1 VRRGTLELPW
11 QKLLHRVDYEL
22 DRNVMEA
29 VRLVIW
35 DLDETFWRGTLTEG
49 GIAYQR
55 HAHDTVV
62 ALARRGIVSTIC
74 SKNDMAP
81 VQAILEEHGI
91 WDYFVMPSINWE
103 PKGPRIAALAEA
115 FQLRAPT
122 ILFIDDN
129 MMNLQEVRHFVPDIQ
144 VSDETIVAGL
154 LEDPRCRGRDD
165 SGLTRLAQYRLLEQR
180 QAAQVANGDNASF
193 LRESGIHVEIEF
205 DVLAH
210 ADRAI
215 ELINRTNQLNFTKRR
230 LPDDPAAARAEFTA
244 LVRAFDTQ
252 CGLIRVTDRYGDY
265 GFCGFYLIQ
274 RSMLQGWRLAHFCFS
289 CRILNMGVEAWLYRH
304 LGRPTL
310 HVSGEVAA
318 DAKTDREIDWISFGP
333 PDSQACSADR
343 DVGAVFI
350 HGGCDLAP
358 LSHYFGMV
366 SEQVTARFNT
376 VRRGVDTPFQH
387 SQFLAYAA
395 RGLSPR
401 EASACLLLGY
411 EPANFWAS
419 LLEEAASADLWVL
432 SFWADA
438 LFNLY
443 EHRAS
448 GLRLPFNLPVH
459 VPGTGHADLTRVDPR
474 TLGPR
479 VAGTWI
485 EASLMNLQR
494 EFTCIGPATRV
505 LVQDNIRDL
514 LARARPGALVFILGA
529 NEREEVPL
537 MAPGPKVLARR
548 ALNRW
553 TAEVCREFPNAR
565 QINIRDFVQD
575 ESEVQQIDHFDRM
588 VYYRLYEFVL
598 DSYRQRVPVR
608 SAAA

>member
-1 VRRGTLELPW
+1 
-11 QKLLHRVDYEL
+11 
-22 DRNVMEA
+22 MEA

-35 DLDETFWRGTLTEG
+35 DLDETFWRGTLSEG
-49 GIAYQR
+49 GIAYQQ
-55 HAHDTVV
+55 HAHDAVI
-62 ALARRGIVSTIC
+62 ALARRGIVSSIC

-81 VQAILEEHGI
+81 VRAILEDHGI

-103 PKGPRIAALAEA
+103 AKGPRIAALVEA

-144 VSDETIVAGL
+144 VSDETIIPLL
-154 LEDPRCRGRDD
+154 LEDPRCRGKDD
-165 SGLTRLAQYRLLEQR
+165 SALTRLSQYRLLEQR
-180 QAAQVANGDNASF
+180 QAAQAASGDNASF
-193 LRESGIHVEIEF
+193 LRQSGIRVEIEF

-230 LPDDPAAARAEFTA
+230 LPDDPAAARAEFTK

-274 RSMLQGWRLAHFCFS
+274 RSVLQGWKLAHFCFS

-318 DAKTDREIDWISFGP
+318 DAKTDREIDWINSGP
-333 PDSQACSADR
+333 PDAQAEAAQA

-366 SEQVTARFNT
+366 SGKVTGRFNT

-411 EPANFWAS
+411 EPADFWPS
-419 LLEEAASADLWVL
+419 LLEEAAVADLWVL
-432 SFWADA
+432 SFWSDA

-443 EHRAS
+443 EHRGS

-459 VPGTGHADLTRVDPR
+459 VPGAGHADLTRVDPR

-485 EASLMNLQR
+485 EASLMHLQR
-494 EFTCIGPATRV
+494 EFACIGPAPRA
-505 LVQDNIRDL
+505 LVQQNIREL
-514 LARARPGALVFILGA
+514 LACARPDALVFILGA

-553 TAEVCREFPNAR
+553 TAEVCQEFPNAR

-588 VYYRLYEFVL
+588 VYYRMYEFVL
-598 DSYRQRVPVR
+598 ESYRQRAPAR
-608 SAAA
+608 SEAA